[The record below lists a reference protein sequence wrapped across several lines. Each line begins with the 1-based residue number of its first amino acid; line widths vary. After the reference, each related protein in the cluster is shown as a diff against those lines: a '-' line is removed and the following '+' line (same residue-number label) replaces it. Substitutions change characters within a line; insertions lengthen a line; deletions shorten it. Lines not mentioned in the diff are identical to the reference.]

1 MERDPTLDEKHQEV
15 DQLNI
20 LNIPRR
26 HSLPTLSLPRLG
38 STSPVKQAHF
48 IMDNKKKEEK
58 MVEKEER
65 VDSVDQEGE
74 ESSNCSTPTMMEPR
88 TIARVTITLIINH
101 ECVFCQSMNLILII
115 FGIHCNS

>member
-1 MERDPTLDEKHQEV
+1 MERDPSFKLDEKHQEG

-58 MVEKEER
+58 MVEEEER

-88 TIARVTITLIINH
+88 TMARVTITLIINN
-101 ECVFCQSMNLILII
+101 ECVFVIQ
-115 FGIHCNS
+115 

>member
-88 TIARVTITLIINH
+88 TMARVTITLII
-101 ECVFCQSMNLILII
+101 MNAFLSFNKSEFNYLW
-115 FGIHCNS
+115 HALQ